1 MQLSI
6 PSCLLS
12 NRLVK
17 GQYVSAEGDVISHVN
32 ISSVHVADGG
42 TYTCTAA
49 NTAGEASHAARL
61 NVYGP
66 PQVRPMGQQ
75 TAVAGRTFI
84 ISCPASGHPI
94 HSITW
99 SKGERWNGCLLFYI
113 FVSDCGNCHYNIY
126 FVT

>member
-1 MQLSI
+1 M
-6 PSCLLS
+6 
-12 NRLVK
+12 K

-42 TYTCTAA
+42 AYTCTAA
-49 NTAGEASHAARL
+49 NSAGEASHGARL

-84 ISCPASGHPI
+84 IACPASGHPI

-99 SKGERWNGCLLFYI
+99 IKGQVGDKI
-113 FVSDCGNCHYNIY
+113 GKGNCTKSVAFIL
-126 FVT
+126 FQ